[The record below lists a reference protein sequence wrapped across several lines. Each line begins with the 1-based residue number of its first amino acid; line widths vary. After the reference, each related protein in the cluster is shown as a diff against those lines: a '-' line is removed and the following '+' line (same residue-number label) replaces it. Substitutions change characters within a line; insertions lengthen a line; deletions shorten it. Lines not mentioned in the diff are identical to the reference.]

1 MRQVSKIALLI
12 APVVLAVSGCATK
25 PSWVGTKSAASQN
38 EQVAENRSERLLKAA
53 KRYEENGKPEVAL
66 RLYQH
71 IAEQDPQ
78 NVDAQRRI
86 VALSQKYGSKSNS
99 IASSEKQ
106 SERSSQYSKAGR
118 KKSPADLIA
127 EQKNSKQ
134 PTLASKST
142 TRPKQPA
149 EEVLTKKSRQLE
161 DQLPQDTRK
170 TTPMFEVA
178 ERPAPGA
185 TPSAFEWANAATTNS
200 KESNQVALD
209 KPVISEQKV
218 LKKVAL
224 EPGKGKSFG
233 DELLTAQ
240 DIKERKW
247 WNDVFET
254 GSAEPSQTSPEAGGN
269 QVSVEIAAAE
279 TTRQEQS
286 SEPTVTAVKSDAPS
300 LDTVFEERKSKWK
313 ATSVQRLC
321 DADASDE
328 LIQVVSLLDSKQ
340 PTERIAGLI
349 ELGDQG
355 LYARAASPA
364 VRALLH
370 DTDPLVRAHAAGTV
384 HDIEGAN
391 ADVVRHLQS
400 LLQEEDVNV
409 LRLSAYLLGQMGS
422 EATPAVADLER
433 LRDTKDS
440 LTSLHAAEALTRIVP
455 ETMASYEVLQKGL
468 NDEQRENRLFSAASL
483 GCVRQPGA
491 EFAAKALKE
500 ALKNEDADV
509 RATVALSLGG
519 LGTHADI
526 ALGDLQHVSEFDT
539 PEVRDAALTALACL
553 GK

>member
-1 MRQVSKIALLI
+1 M
-12 APVVLAVSGCATK
+12 
-25 PSWVGTKSAASQN
+25 
-38 EQVAENRSERLLKAA
+38 
-53 KRYEENGKPEVAL
+53 AL

-78 NVDAQRRI
+78 NVDAQQRI
-86 VALSQKYGSKSNS
+86 VVLSQKYGSKSTS
-99 IASSEKQ
+99 VASSGIQ
-106 SERSSQYSKAGR
+106 SEGSSQYSKAGR

-127 EQKNSKQ
+127 EKNNSRQ

-149 EEVLTKKSRQLE
+149 EEVLTKKSRRLE
-161 DQLPQDTRK
+161 DQLPQNKKK
-170 TTPMFEVA
+170 TPPMFEVA
-178 ERPAPGA
+178 ERPAPGEA
-185 TPSAFEWANAATTNS
+185 PSAFEWANDSTETKNQLAATTS
-200 KESNQVALD
+200 KASEKVALD

-218 LKKVAL
+218 LSKVAL
-224 EPGKGKSFG
+224 EPGKEKAFG
-233 DELLTAQ
+233 DELLAAQ
-240 DIKERKW
+240 DIEEQKW

-254 GSAEPSQTSPEAGGN
+254 GSAQPPQTSSEMSGN
-269 QVSVEIAAAE
+269 LDAVEVAAAE

-286 SEPTVTAVKSDAPS
+286 SKPTITTVKSDTPS
-300 LDTVFEERKSKWK
+300 LETVFEERKSEWK
-313 ATSVQRLC
+313 TTSVQRLC

-370 DTDPLVRAHAAGTV
+370 DNDALVRAHAAGTV

-400 LLQEEDVNV
+400 LLQEDDVSV

-422 EATPAVADLER
+422 EATPAIADLER

-440 LTSLHAAEALTRIVP
+440 LTSLHAAEALTRIAP
-455 ETMASYEVLQKGL
+455 EAMASYEVLQKGL
-468 NDEQRENRLFSAASL
+468 NDEQRENRLFSAVSL
-483 GCVRQPGA
+483 GSVRQPGA
-491 EFAAKALKE
+491 EFAAKALKA

-519 LGTHADI
+519 LGTHAEI
-526 ALGDLQHVSEFDT
+526 ALEDLQHVSEFDT